1 VPPHAPPP
9 DPRAA
14 RVPTPARVGETGV
27 GDAGAADPER
37 GAARAWTILEVLKWT
52 TSRFAERGLPSPRL
66 AAHAFGLARIA
77 LYAQFD
83 RPLQPPELAALRAL
97 VKRRQAGEPVA
108 YITGRKEFWSLD
120 LMVDSRVLIPRP
132 DTETAVELVLDL
144 LRPARAAAVEPEAA
158 PAAADHAAEGAG
170 TPEGYAVVPAETA
183 HDVVAHVAPA
193 VRIADIGTGSGAIA
207 LALKKELPQAEV
219 IAIDVSPEALAVA
232 RANAAK
238 LGLGIEFQQG
248 NLAGPLAGGAPLDLI
263 VANLPYIPRA
273 EIAALAPEVRNE
285 PRLALDGGVDG
296 LDLVRA
302 LVTQARSLLRP
313 GGHLVLEI
321 GQGQADATATLC
333 RNAGYATVGT
343 RRDLDGIERVVH
355 AQTVHAQTPGA
366 A

>member
-14 RVPTPARVGETGV
+14 RVPTPVRAGETSA
-27 GDAGAADPER
+27 GDAGAVDPER

-52 TSRFAERGLPSPRL
+52 TSRFAERGLPSPRLDAELL

-120 LMVDSRVLIPRP
+120 LAVDARVLIPRP

-144 LRPARAAAVEPEAA
+144 LRPARAAAPEPE
-158 PAAADHAAEGAG
+158 AAADHAAEGGG
-170 TPEGYAVVPAETA
+170 TPEDYAVVPAEAA
-183 HDVVAHVAPA
+183 HDVAAAVAPA

-219 IAIDVSPEALAVA
+219 IAIDVSPDALAVA

-238 LGLGIEFQQG
+238 LGLAIVFRQG
-248 NLAGPLAGGAPLDLI
+248 NLAGPLAGGAPLDVI

-273 EIAALAPEVRNE
+273 EIAGLAPEVRSE
-285 PRLALDGGVDG
+285 PRLALDGGADG

-321 GQGQADATATLC
+321 GQGQAAATATLC
-333 RNAGYATVGT
+333 RSAGYATVGT

-355 AQTVHAQTPGA
+355 AQAPGA